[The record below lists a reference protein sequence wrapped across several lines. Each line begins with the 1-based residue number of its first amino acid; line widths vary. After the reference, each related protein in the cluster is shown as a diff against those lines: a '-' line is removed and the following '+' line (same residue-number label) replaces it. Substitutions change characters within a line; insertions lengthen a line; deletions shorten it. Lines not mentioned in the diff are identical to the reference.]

1 MNTLYIHTSKPK
13 EVLFF
18 FSSDLMHQSLFYYY
32 FAIFSKYHGR
42 NTNGLATLT
51 TFSFEIFR
59 EFSVKNRFWGQHYLP
74 SWPDDISKHG
84 SHLQVFCTYFFPDL
98 ADFLLHYD
106 EIVVEGEDEDGD
118 DPADQSNE
126 DDSSEE
132 DGECIDNV
140 DAHIIING

>member
-1 MNTLYIHTSKPK
+1 
-13 EVLFF
+13 
-18 FSSDLMHQSLFYYY
+18 MHQNLFYYY

-51 TFSFEIFR
+51 AFSFEIFR

-132 DGECIDNV
+132 DGEWTLILSSMDECFGLRRIKSRCSATDGPQ
-140 DAHIIING
+140 I